1 MYKEKSKFNK
11 NKVSE
16 LNLSA
21 SLHLLPGTDARIKY
35 ARQLVPETV
44 FHPSV
49 DSQREQDSCQLT

>member
-21 SLHLLPGTDARIKY
+21 SLHLLPGTDACIKY
-35 ARQLVPETV
+35 ARQLFPETV